1 MVQHIACR
9 KRDTSFPARRVVIS
23 RHIKKNVFEEGSY
36 RVKLN
41 ILIKPKDAEDVK
53 RATKMTSASILADL
67 KNGGGQ
73 LG

>member
-23 RHIKKNVFEEGSY
+23 RHIKKNVFED